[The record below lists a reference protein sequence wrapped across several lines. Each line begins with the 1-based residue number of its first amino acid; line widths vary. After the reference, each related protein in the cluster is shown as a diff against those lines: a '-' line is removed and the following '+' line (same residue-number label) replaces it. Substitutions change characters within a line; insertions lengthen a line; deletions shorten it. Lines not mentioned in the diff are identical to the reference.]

1 MPATAT
7 TSEKKL
13 RCIVIGAGVS
23 GILIAIKLQEAFGD
37 DIEIAIFEKNFD
49 VGGTWLENR
58 YPGCACDVPS
68 HIYQYSFS
76 PNPNWSTFYA
86 PSAEIRAYLKA
97 VAFHHAVDKYMFFN
111 STVTKAQWNEGTST
125 WTVFVADQGEF
136 ESEILFNAGGILNH
150 FQLPSIS
157 GLDTFKG
164 PVIHTANWDE
174 GTDLCDKR
182 VAIIG
187 AGASAIQ
194 TLPAIRAQ
202 VKNVDVYIRTPSW
215 IMGQVLES
223 MAPAGPGMTY
233 TEAEQSKFRD
243 DPVFS
248 LAIRKEMEAASN
260 RVLKAFVRGS
270 PEQIELRARL
280 ETRMRELVP
289 DSALQASLIPEFDVG
304 CRRLSP
310 GEPYLEALQQANV
323 SPVFDSIDHVTAD
336 GIITSNGT
344 LHPADVII
352 AATGFNTS
360 FRPRFPILGRD
371 GKDLRDL
378 WATDPIA
385 YCGLAVSGFPN
396 YLVFLGPNTPIG
408 NGTVMGTL
416 EATADYFVRL
426 LRKMKRQGV
435 SSFDVR
441 AEAQADFDDHTREVM
456 EEMVWTGRCNSWY
469 KNSEGKIVALWPGSS
484 LQYREVLAEDRW
496 EDYEWRHGEGGRA
509 NSILTTVREALFGT
523 FACSIAG
530 CVMFRC
536 LWAKDDAVTSRDGWA
551 LGILD
556 EGKIT

>member
-1 MPATAT
+1 
-7 TSEKKL
+7 
-13 RCIVIGAGVS
+13 
-23 GILIAIKLQEAFGD
+23 
-37 DIEIAIFEKNFD
+37 
-49 VGGTWLENR
+49 
-58 YPGCACDVPS
+58 
-68 HIYQYSFS
+68 
-76 PNPNWSTFYA
+76 
-86 PSAEIRAYLKA
+86 
-97 VAFHHAVDKYMFFN
+97 MFFN

-125 WTVFVADQGEF
+125 WTVSVADQGEF

-174 GTDLCDKR
+174 GTDLRAKR

-194 TLPAIRAQ
+194 TLPAIRTQ

-223 MAPAGPGMTY
+223 MAPAGPGMSY

-310 GEPYLEALQQANV
+310 GEPYLEALQQPNV

-360 FRPRFPILGRD
+360 FCPRFPILGRD

-378 WATDPIA
+378 WAADPIA

-396 YLVFLGPNTPIG
+396 YLIFLGPNTPIG

-426 LRKMKRQGV
+426 LGKMKRQGV

-484 LQYREVLAEDRW
+484 LHYREVLAEDRW
-496 EDYEWRHGEGGRA
+496 EDYEWRHGESGRGNRYEYWGRGFAEVERTEGGDLAYYLKEGELLPLEAYYRSASGFKGGRRVGDVFRR
-509 NSILTTVREALFGT
+509 TTV
-523 FACSIAG
+523 
-530 CVMFRC
+530 V
-536 LWAKDDAVTSRDGWA
+536 AKTKEVNGHHDAEYVR
-551 LGILD
+551 L
-556 EGKIT
+556 